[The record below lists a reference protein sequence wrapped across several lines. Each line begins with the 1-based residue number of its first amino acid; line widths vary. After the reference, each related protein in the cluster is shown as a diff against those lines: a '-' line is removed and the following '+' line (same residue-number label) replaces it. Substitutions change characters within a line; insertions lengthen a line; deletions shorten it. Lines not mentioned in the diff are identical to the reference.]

1 MKKILLADDEKD
13 IVEFLEY
20 NLKQEGFECNCCLRW
35 SRDAR
40 KNKRES

>member
-20 NLKQEGFECNCCLRW
+20 NLKQEGLLLMTEL
-35 SRDAR
+35 
-40 KNKRES
+40 KL